1 MREEH
6 GWVVVAPRGEIDLL
20 TAPEVRD
27 ALVAAPGPRVAL
39 DLRGVGFL
47 DTSGLRVILEHDRRA
62 DETGVAFAVLRGSD
76 AVTRLLRVAGLYDL
90 LTICDTLGPDGA
102 GA

>member
-47 DTSGLRVILEHDRRA
+47 DTSGLRVILENDRRDRRRKYGKYFVFESGEA
-62 DETGVAFAVLRGSD
+62 TS
-76 AVTRLLRVAGLYDL
+76 
-90 LTICDTLGPDGA
+90 LGGHSPGHDV
-102 GA
+102 